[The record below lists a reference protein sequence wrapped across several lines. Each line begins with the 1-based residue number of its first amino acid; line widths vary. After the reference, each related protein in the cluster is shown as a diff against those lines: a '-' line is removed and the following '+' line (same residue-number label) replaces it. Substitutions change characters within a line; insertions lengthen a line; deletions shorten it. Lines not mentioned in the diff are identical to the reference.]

1 PPVGGS
7 GVVVTQGLLAPP
19 ERVQILANRIT
30 RMGGNGIQLVSP
42 VGSAIIKD
50 NIIDSV
56 GLSGIVMEESSRAS
70 ELSIENNQLLRIAA
84 GNNQAGQRI
93 AAVRVVNCRQVEV
106 T

>member
-1 PPVGGS
+1 VGCDSVRVCNNDIGTLAQRGGPPVGGS

-50 NIIDSV
+50 NIIDDV
-56 GLSGIVMEESSRAS
+56 ED
-70 ELSIENNQLLRIAA
+70 
-84 GNNQAGQRI
+84 
-93 AAVRVVNCRQVEV
+93 AVREHPLMTIAVAVGVGFIISSMRR
-106 T
+106 